1 MPDLLDPL
9 SDRARR
15 MTDAYSV
22 GIEIT
27 EQLRAGDSLPS
38 GIGKSS
44 IRTALP
50 ADAYPEWHPALHSFL
65 GKIRLLVYR
74 ETTGDSCRT

>member
-15 MTDAYSV
+15 MTDAYSA

-38 GIGKSS
+38 CIAKSTV
-44 IRTALP
+44 RA
-50 ADAYPEWHPALHSFL
+50 E
-65 GKIRLLVYR
+65 LLDDGHFYSLRVPD
-74 ETTGDSCRT
+74 TTGR